1 MNSTTPPA
9 RFRHRIVAGIGRD
22 TFVVRSA
29 RLLFL
34 LLLAFGGRATAQSPD
49 TVAGDVKALVSNY
62 ELSSASGDRKC
73 AVNLDPK
80 PVGAGFALVYDKP
93 ACLPLFGFLKDTA
106 AWLPG
111 AGGAIRFVNSA
122 KRTVTEFTEGVGGRY
137 EALRENDGV
146 YFLANLQYVDPGEA
160 PQFAD
165 LLGDWNLAR
174 PGGTPICALTLTD
187 QATADDTFV
196 MSVKPGCDNSITRFG
211 PTSWV
216 LDHGDIIFFSGKGE
230 RLRFGRQQEGGW
242 AKVPERPGPL
252 LLGRP

>member
-1 MNSTTPPA
+1 MIAANSPA
-9 RFRHRIVAGIGRD
+9 RFAHRIVAGIPGD
-22 TFVVRSA
+22 TFCMRPVV
-29 RLLFL
+29 LLL
-34 LLLAFGGRATAQSPD
+34 VLLLAPGGRALAQAPD
-49 TVAGDVKALVSNY
+49 AAADVKALVANY

-73 AVNLDPK
+73 PVNLDPK
-80 PVGAGFALVYDKP
+80 PVGAGFALVYDK
-93 ACLPLFGFLKDTA
+93 ATCLPLFGFLKDTV

-165 LLGDWNLAR
+165 LLGEWNLVR
-174 PGGTPICALTLTD
+174 PGGAPICGLMLTD
-187 QATADDTFV
+187 QATGDDTFA
-196 MSVKPGCDNSITRFG
+196 MTVKPGCDNSITRFG

-242 AKVPERPGPL
+242 AKVPDRPSPL
-252 LLGRP
+252 LLARP